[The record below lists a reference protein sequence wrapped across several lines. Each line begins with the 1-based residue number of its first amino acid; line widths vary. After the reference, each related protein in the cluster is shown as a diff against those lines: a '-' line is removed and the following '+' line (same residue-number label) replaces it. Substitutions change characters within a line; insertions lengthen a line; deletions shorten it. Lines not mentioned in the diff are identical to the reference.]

1 MEIYGL
7 TERQRQ
13 IADLLWTMETQ
24 DEVKSFIKGLRGS
37 MKRDAEIV
45 LEMMI
50 LAVIDDVTETSAAD
64 KVIERLKW
72 NE

>member
-7 TERQRQ
+7 TEQQRQ
-13 IADLLWTMETQ
+13 IADLLWAMETQ

-37 MKRDAEIV
+37 MKRDAETV
-45 LEMMI
+45 LEMMV
-50 LAVIDDVTETSAAD
+50 LAVIDEVTETSAANQI
-64 KVIERLKW
+64 IERLKW